1 MLKKPKECTGCVL
14 ETTGRGYAPAVG
26 PTNAQYLLVGE
37 SLGDQEVAKGEPFVG
52 PAGEMLNRVL
62 RRVGWD
68 RSTLRID
75 NLVHCQPPNN
85 WLDNA
90 PWEYSAV
97 EKCSQYINESI
108 SAKPKVIIAL
118 GAVPTR
124 RLLGLSKKKHK
135 QVDWHGCPTMGLDG
149 IPVLPTF
156 HPSFLLREPR
166 LVGAV
171 CFDFL
176 VAQKVCNGGWTP
188 EPADLV
194 VDPDI
199 STFAAWV
206 EEYLSH
212 SDSCWLAVDIETVQK
227 LTGKD
232 EGELDDEEDEIIR
245 INFAFN
251 PDQGITVPW
260 TGQYIGLS
268 QRILAAPGVKCLW
281 NARYDAPRLAAAG
294 CPLGGK
300 VFDFMWAWHVLQSDL
315 PRGLG
320 FVAPFYSRFGAW
332 KHLSSTD
339 PGSYAAIDAVQ
350 TLRCAFGISRE
361 LQKQGQWD
369 IFYRHVYELDEQVLY
384 PAEAVGLLVDLER
397 LEKFRGELYLKLRI
411 EELKITEQVPTS
423 ILLEQIWKRE
433 PEDAEAVECLRVDA
447 VQRCKSCGAVE
458 ISKSHACQ
466 SELPKE
472 KRTLRAEIELA
483 DVEVLRWVKKL
494 PFNPRSPDQIRA
506 YMVFKG
512 DKTPVSKK
520 SKSQKN
526 STAKKELEKLA
537 RKNSFYQDVLNHR
550 KIGKVLGTY
559 VEGTRRR
566 LCRWR
571 KHPHDGECDF
581 SKSDLRLHAKFLHK
595 PSTLRL
601 SCVDPN
607 LTNVTT
613 DREEGGKEHIAAGFR
628 TCLIAS

>member
-1 MLKKPKECTGCVL
+1 MLRKPRECTGCVL
-14 ETTGRGYAPAVG
+14 ETKGKGYAPASG
-26 PTNAQYLLVGE
+26 PLNAQYLLVGE

-97 EKCSQYINESI
+97 EKCSQYISESI
-108 SAKPKVIIAL
+108 SAKPRVIIAL

-124 RLLGLSKKKHK
+124 RLLGLPRQKHK

-149 IPVLPTF
+149 ITVVPTF

-171 CFDFL
+171 CYDFM
-176 VAQKVCNGGWTP
+176 VAQKVVNAGWLG

-199 STFAAWV
+199 ATFAAWV
-206 EEYLSH
+206 EEYLAHDTS
-212 SDSCWLAVDIETVQK
+212 WLAVDIETVQK

-232 EGELDDEEDEIIR
+232 EGELEDEEDEIIR

-268 QRILAAPGVKCLW
+268 KRLLASPGVKCFW
-281 NARYDAPRLAAAG
+281 NARYDTPRLIAAG
-294 CPLGGK
+294 CTLGGQ
-300 VFDFMWAWHVLQSDL
+300 VLDFMWAWHVLQSDL

-332 KHLSSTD
+332 KHLSGTD
-339 PGSYAAIDAVQ
+339 PGLYAAIDAVQ
-350 TLRCAFGISRE
+350 TLRCAFGITRE
-361 LQKQGQWD
+361 LQKQDQWGV
-369 IFYRHVYELDEQVLY
+369 FYNHIYELDEKVLH
-384 PAEAVGLLVDLER
+384 PAEKVGLRVDLER
-397 LEKFRGELYLKLRI
+397 LERFRGELYLKLSI
-411 EELKITEQVPTS
+411 EEKKITSKVPES
-423 ILLEQIWKRE
+423 ILDEKIWKSA
-433 PEDAEAVECLRVDA
+433 PDDPLAVECMRVDTI
-447 VQRCKSCGAVE
+447 QRCVSCGAIEV
-458 ISKSHACQ
+458 SKSHVCQ
-466 SELPKE
+466 SKISKE
-472 KRTLRAEIELA
+472 KRTLVPKLELA
-483 DVEVLRWVKKL
+483 DVEVPRWVKVL
-494 PFNPRSPDQIRA
+494 PFNPRSPEQIRA
-506 YMVFKG
+506 YMDFKG
-512 DKTPVSKK
+512 DKTKISKK
-520 SKSQKN
+520 SKSQKM
-526 STAKKELEKLA
+526 STAKKDLERLA
-537 RKNSFYQDVLNHR
+537 RKDPFYGDILNHR

-571 KHPHDGECDF
+571 KHPHEGECDF
-581 SKSDLRLHAKFLHK
+581 SLSDLRLHAKFLHK

-607 LTNVTT
+607 LQNVTT
-613 DREEGGKEHIAAGFR
+613 DREGSESIAAGFR
-628 TCLIAS
+628 ACLIAS